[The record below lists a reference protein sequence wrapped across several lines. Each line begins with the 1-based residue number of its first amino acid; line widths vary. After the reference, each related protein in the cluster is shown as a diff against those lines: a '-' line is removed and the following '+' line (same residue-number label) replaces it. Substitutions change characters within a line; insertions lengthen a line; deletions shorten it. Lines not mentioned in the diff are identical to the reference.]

1 MIPSNKNLTPQ
12 TGRMLAEGD
21 VLVNVV
27 DPYGALRTVDHV
39 VANLHAGDL
48 FWHSSGNSLATA
60 TSAYLLFITGAME
73 VHMVYNTLKTD
84 NAPVAIEFYE
94 GCTVSA
100 NGFALPVYNKNRNST
115 MVAQSLVYGGPT
127 VVTPGTLLSADVIYG
142 GNKDASATGLPNEWL
157 LKANTKYLFKVTNN
171 AAQTLNYVG
180 SFAWMED
187 ASGL

>member
-1 MIPSNKNLTPQ
+1 MTPSNANLTAQ
-12 TGRMLAEGD
+12 TGRMIAEGD

-60 TSAYLLFITGAME
+60 ASAYLLFITGAYD

-94 GCTVSA
+94 APNVSA
-100 NGFALPVYNKNRNST
+100 NGVALPVINKNRSSVIT
-115 MVAQSLVYGGPT
+115 PQSQVFGGPT
-127 VVTPGTLLSADVIYG
+127 VVAPGTLLSMDVIYG
-142 GNKDASATGLPNEWL
+142 ANKEASATGMPNEWL

-171 AAQTLNYVG
+171 ASQTLNYVG
-180 SFAWMED
+180 AFAWMED
-187 ASGL
+187 IVGL